1 MDASSESVTVSV
13 RYRPG
18 NLLTRPPV
26 KVVIDDKESFS
37 LSNEGVKRIMLT
49 PGTHNLKLKCRLKKE
64 NISFDIENPARITIG
79 FCECGKIKTKIST
92 VDSVDE
98 LDYERIGY

>member
-1 MDASSESVTVSV
+1 MDANSDSVTVSV

-26 KVVIDDKESFS
+26 KVVIDDRESFS
-37 LSNEGVKRIMLT
+37 LSNEGVKRIMLA
-49 PGTHNLKLKCRLKKE
+49 PGTHDLKLKCRLKKE
-64 NISFDIENPARITIG
+64 RIIFDIENPARITIG
-79 FCECGKIKTKIST
+79 FCECGKMKTKIST

-98 LDYERIGY
+98 LDYERLGY